1 MTVARTDAQED
12 KVLPIL
18 REDLLIEPA
27 GAFLNGAPSWLIH
40 DQIRNR
46 FFRIGQS
53 TLEILSSWRAV
64 KIQDFI
70 DSLSHHFGREINHEE
85 VDDVA
90 KFLYANSLTEMSPGE
105 NHKAFHDQEKSRK
118 KSFTSAIIHNYLFF
132 RIPLFNPS
140 KVLDACWPFVRPFFS
155 TAAIVILFLLAVISL
170 YLVSRQWEVF
180 TNTFLAFLSF
190 EGAVLYVIS
199 LVLLK
204 FLHEFGHAF
213 MAKKYN
219 VPVPVIGVAFLV
231 LFPVLYTDTSAA
243 ARLKNRHKRLMINMA
258 GIFTELAVAILATLF
273 WVFLPDGPM
282 RSIAFTT
289 ASLSWILSLAVN
301 LNPFMRFDGYYILSD
316 MMGVENLQQRGFD
329 LAKWR
334 LREILFKPAML
345 PPEVVNKGL
354 RRFLIIHAWGTWIYR
369 FSLFLGI
376 AFLVY
381 SFFIKIVG
389 IFLFAVE
396 ILWFILLPVWREVK
410 IWWGNRQTYLT
421 RRSFISLICFGFAL
435 LFLCFPWSSRVD
447 VPAVMK
453 ASREFRIFPL
463 VDGQISFLNFAEKQ
477 AVGKGDILL
486 KLASPKLESDIQI
499 STKRKTLL
507 ETRLARA
514 SSSELEL
521 ASISVL
527 RQELKSETQN
537 LTGLNAKRAELVIRA
552 PFDGVLENVD
562 YELHQGQW
570 LSSKRSIAILRTAT
584 GTSLSGLVKDSELV
598 RIDENSKGKFIPD
611 SFFMEQ
617 FPVIITKLSIIAEAR
632 LEQEILGEHEG
643 GLVAAIP
650 DADGTIRPIE
660 TWFRVEMVPD
670 NIPEG
675 YGSDFVMRG
684 LVVVDG
690 VPKSYL
696 SRIFRQIVSVLIR
709 ESGF

>member
-1 MTVARTDAQED
+1 MSVTRSDAQEE
-12 KVLPIL
+12 KVLPVL

-53 TLEILSSWRAV
+53 TLEILSFWRAV

-70 DSLSHHFGREINHEE
+70 DSLSSHFGREVNQEE
-85 VDDVA
+85 VDEVA
-90 KFLYANSLTEMSPGE
+90 KFLYANSLTEMPPSE
-105 NHKAFHDQEKSRK
+105 SHKAFYDQEKSRK
-118 KSFTSAIIHNYLFF
+118 KSFIAAIIHNYLFF
-132 RIPLFNPS
+132 RIPLFNPT
-140 KVLDACWPFVRPFFS
+140 KILDACWPFVRPLFS
-155 TAAIVILFLLAVISL
+155 TVTVVILFLLACFSL
-170 YLVSRQWEVF
+170 YFVSRQWEAF

-190 EGAVLYVIS
+190 EGAVLYAIS

-204 FLHEFGHAF
+204 FLHELGHAF
-213 MAKKYN
+213 MAKKYD

-243 ARLKNRHKRLMINMA
+243 ARLKNRRHRLMIDMA
-258 GIFTELAVAILATLF
+258 GIFTELAVAILATFL
-273 WVFLPDGPM
+273 WVFLPDGPL

-329 LAKWR
+329 FAKWR

-345 PPEVVNKGL
+345 PPEVVNKSL
-354 RRFLIIHAWGTWIYR
+354 RRFLIVHAWGTWIYR
-369 FSLFLGI
+369 FFLFLGI
-376 AFLVY
+376 ALLVY
-381 SFFIKIVG
+381 SFFVKIVG
-389 IFLFAVE
+389 IFLFLVE
-396 ILWFILLPVWREVK
+396 ILWFILLPIWREVK

-421 RRSFISLICFGFAL
+421 RRSIISLLCFGFAL

-463 VDGQISFLNFAEKQ
+463 VEGQIDFLNLVEKQ
-477 AVGKGDILL
+477 VVGKGDVLL
-486 KLASPKLESDIQI
+486 KLSSPKLEFDIQI
-499 STKRKTLL
+499 STKRKALL

-514 SSSELEL
+514 SSNELEL

-537 LTGLNAKRAELVIRA
+537 LTGLNAKRAQLVIRA

-570 LSSKRSIAILRTAT
+570 LSSKRSVAILRTAT

-598 RIDENSKGKFIPD
+598 RISENSKGKFIPD
-611 SFFMEQ
+611 SFFMKQ
-617 FPVIITKLSIIAEAR
+617 FPVTITKLSMIAEAR
-632 LEQEILGEHEG
+632 LEQEILGEHQG

-650 DADGTIRPIE
+650 DGDGTIRPVG
-660 TWFRVEMVPD
+660 TWFRVEMIPD
-670 NIPEG
+670 NLSEG
-675 YGSDFVMRG
+675 YGSNFVMRG
-684 LVVVDG
+684 MVVVDG
-690 VPKSYL
+690 IPQSYL